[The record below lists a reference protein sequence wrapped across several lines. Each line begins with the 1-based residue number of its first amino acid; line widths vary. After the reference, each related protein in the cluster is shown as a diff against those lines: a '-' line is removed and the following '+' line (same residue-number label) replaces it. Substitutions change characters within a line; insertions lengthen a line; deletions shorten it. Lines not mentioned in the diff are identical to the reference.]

1 MIPLTAA
8 EARRLFNLY
17 TRVARPRAFHEHC
30 QTGDADRGGQPCP
43 AGIAPIRLSIAETI
57 RLTVLASQHAAR
69 LITRARLSFALV
81 TTAQAAPGCRP
92 LAPPQR
98 PAAGRQDRVL

>member
-1 MIPLTAA
+1 MILLTTA

-69 LITRARLSFALV
+69 LITRARLAFALRWSLRRRLH
-81 TTAQAAPGCRP
+81 QAAARWHHHSARL
-92 LAPPQR
+92 LAAR
-98 PAAGRQDRVL
+98 TG